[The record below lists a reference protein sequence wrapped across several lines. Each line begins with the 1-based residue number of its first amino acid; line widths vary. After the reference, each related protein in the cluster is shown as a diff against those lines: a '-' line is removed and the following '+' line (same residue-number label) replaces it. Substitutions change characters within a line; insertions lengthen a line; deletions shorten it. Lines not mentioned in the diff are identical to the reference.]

1 MHNRTGERA
10 RGFSRGACYCGLVQ
24 LAAVPR
30 IADSIPVVVDD
41 AAILQQESKHVY
53 LANVSAT
60 QNKHCNLRRD
70 VKAYLDIIP
79 PEHLLCPFPAL

>member
-10 RGFSRGACYCGLVQ
+10 RGFSRGACHCGLVK

-53 LANVSAT
+53 LANASAT

-79 PEHLLCPFPAL
+79 PEHLLCPLPAL